1 MTFQEQINALPEA
14 DRLKFF
20 RAVMEVAE
28 AGRKAGVPAQEWAST
43 YAEIYNQV
51 KENT

>member
-20 RAVMEVAE
+20 RAIMEVAE
-28 AGRKAGVPAQEWAST
+28 AGRKAGVLAEEWAST
-43 YAEIYNQV
+43 YAEIYNQAR
-51 KENT
+51 ENT